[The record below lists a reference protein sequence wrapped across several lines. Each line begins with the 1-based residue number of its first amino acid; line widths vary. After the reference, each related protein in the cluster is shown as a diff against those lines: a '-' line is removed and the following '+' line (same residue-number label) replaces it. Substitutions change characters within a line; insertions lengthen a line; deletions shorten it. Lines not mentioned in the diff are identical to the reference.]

1 MAGGTPRRPQADQEA
16 YVLVLVPLLTS
27 WVAWP
32 LNFAETPF
40 PHL

>member
-1 MAGGTPRRPQADQEA
+1 MAGSTPRRPQADQEA